1 MVEAVGVE
9 PTSEKTSSKECSC
22 FSQVQFVSCLLLG
35 MGKETEGTSSINLI
49 RGVRAER
56 VGPAHCATFATS
68 PWAKP
73 MENGYLV
80 N

>member
-1 MVEAVGVE
+1 MEAVGVE

-35 MGKETEGTSSINLI
+35 MGKETEGTSPIDLI

-56 VGPAHCATFATS
+56 VGPACSATFATG
-68 PWAKP
+68 PQAKLV
-73 MENGYLV
+73 ENGYLV